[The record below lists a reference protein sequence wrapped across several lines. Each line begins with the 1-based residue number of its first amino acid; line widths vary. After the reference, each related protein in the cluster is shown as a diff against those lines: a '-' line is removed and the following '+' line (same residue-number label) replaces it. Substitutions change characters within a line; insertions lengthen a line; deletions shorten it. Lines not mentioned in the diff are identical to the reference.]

1 MSPVRVTFRRTVGMA
16 RGLYTTAL
24 ALAGFLAAAAA
35 LLAFNLDAAEGSRVR
50 LVPLWT
56 VSVSPVLPLLSALL
70 GMDVWSDERKTG
82 RVEQLLTAHMRERES
97 VLRKLTRD

>member
-35 LLAFNLDAAEGSRVR
+35 LHSYMFFSCHFCSPKR
-50 LVPLWT
+50 LLKIPASTDTTIEFPACLY
-56 VSVSPVLPLLSALL
+56 S
-70 GMDVWSDERKTG
+70 
-82 RVEQLLTAHMRERES
+82 
-97 VLRKLTRD
+97 